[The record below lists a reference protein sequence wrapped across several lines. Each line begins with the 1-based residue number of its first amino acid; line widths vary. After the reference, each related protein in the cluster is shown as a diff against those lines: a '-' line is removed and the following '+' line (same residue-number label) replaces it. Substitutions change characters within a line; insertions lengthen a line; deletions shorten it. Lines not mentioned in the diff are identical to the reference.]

1 MHRCNWNGPWIIGV
15 IVVREKDSSH
25 CFCGFAGNGSAVL
38 VMRRRSMWCP
48 SPRGRAEVIP
58 CPLSQAGMPGTLSHL
73 SARAASAIQEHAAVS
88 CTSRCDADTYTPTT
102 SSDSS
107 DLAGP
112 RDTPSY
118 LQINRILRQAH
129 FHSLQS
135 RSRLRDT

>member
-1 MHRCNWNGPWIIGV
+1 MLTENRKRQRSAGDEEKEY
-15 IVVREKDSSH
+15 VVPQPKR
-25 CFCGFAGNGSAVL
+25 
-38 VMRRRSMWCP
+38 P
-48 SPRGRAEVIP
+48 SRGH
-58 CPLSQAGMPGTLSHL
+58 PLSPEPGRDAWDSESSLSESSISHP
-73 SARAASAIQEHAAVS
+73 EHAAVS